1 MYVTLFQDGIMGLDD
16 SFHEG
21 LKAFRDGRY
30 QEAIQLLHESVAANE
45 QNHKAWNALGV
56 TYTKLGEL
64 ENALN
69 CYENALKYDP
79 GNLSYEQNRDQI
91 VKKAFKKINPP
102 EEDRIPEKNQ
112 DKQTNWIIPY
122 QKYLIPSAVLI
133 LVVILAIF
141 LLVIPSFTGNPNVP
155 PSHSQTPVQTVV
167 PESTPISSGNETQ
180 TNNSNESTTSDN
192 PNTESST
199 GSGGQQPSLVIR
211 GDLNGKYTK
220 GLSELT
226 FTIILTDGSQPQY
239 LPRVSY
245 LWSAGTM
252 DPITVLPANPA
263 SGTIKPGDEQEVTL
277 QIPAE
282 QQPRGGEK
290 FSLEIRPPTGLPA
303 FYSMTL
309 PDNYRG
315 GIITNPLSGNMGY
328 SSSGSTQS
336 GVPVSSLVVDDSV
349 NGFYSGEL
357 EELSFTLREQATG
370 SPQDISDITYMLSV
384 NDGTPVKIT
393 KKLPAS
399 GTINPGEQQLVT
411 LSIPEDYRP
420 RGGDTFTLDIKPD
433 NGSSVQIRK
442 TLSSAYKGGIIA

>member
-1 MYVTLFQDGIMGLDD
+1 MGLDD

-91 VKKAFKKINPP
+91 VKTAFKKISPP
-102 EEDRIPEKNQ
+102 EEDRKPDIKQ
-112 DKQTNWIIPY
+112 DRKQDIKTNWIIPY
-122 QKYLIPSAVLI
+122 QKFLLPAGALI
-133 LVVILAIF
+133 LVVVLAIF
-141 LLVIPSFTGNPNVP
+141 VLVVPSLTG
-155 PSHSQTPVQTVV
+155 SHTISSPTPVQTVV
-167 PESTPISSGNETQ
+167 PESTPISSVNETQ
-180 TNNSNESTTSDN
+180 TNNSTETPVSDN
-192 PNTESST
+192 MTADLQS
-199 GSGGQQPSLVIR
+199 GSGEEEPSLIIS

-226 FTIILTDGSQPQY
+226 FTIVLTDGSQPQY

-263 SGTIKPGDEQEVTL
+263 SGTIKPGDEQVVTL

-303 FYSMTL
+303 YYSLTL

-315 GIITNPLSGNMGY
+315 GIIANPLSGNSG
-328 SSSGSTQS
+328 SSSSTITQTGETS
-336 GVPVSSLVVDDSV
+336 SSLVVDDSV

-370 SPQDISDITYMLSV
+370 SPQDISGIAYTLSV

-393 KKLPAS
+393 KMLPAS

-433 NGSSVQIRK
+433 NGPSVQIRK
-442 TLSSAYKGGIIA
+442 TLSSAYKGGIIS